1 MLLPRNVWLWAFHV
15 IERADKSTSDLPA
28 AGMVKQMQYYESIL
42 DTIGHTP
49 LVRLQRIASHLA
61 PLVLG
66 KCEMFNPGG
75 SVKDRIGI
83 KMIEACERAG
93 LLQPG
98 GTIVEPTSGNTGTGL
113 AIAAAIKG
121 YRCLFVMTDKVSEE
135 KRNLLRALGAEVVI
149 CPSSV
154 PYDSPEHYQQ
164 VAARLA
170 KEIPGACSPNQ
181 YANPANPAAHYM
193 TTGPELWEATDGRI
207 TVFVAGIGTAG
218 TIIGTARYLKEQNPH
233 IKVIGADP
241 AGSIYS
247 GDTPRPYKVEGIG
260 TDHFPENYR
269 PELVDEVI
277 RIDDRTSFQLTRRL
291 AREEGIL
298 AGGST
303 GTALGAA
310 LEYGKRL
317 GPNDVMVVLLPDT
330 GRGYLSKFYNDTWLR
345 ENGLTEPAPTA
356 TVADV
361 LAFRRQSNPG
371 VPVLVSAKPEEPV
384 TVAIERLHRYSISQ
398 LPVIAHGQVVGSL
411 TETQLLQHVA
421 AGEQVAG
428 RTVGDWQGPPL
439 PALQE
444 GASVHEAYTL
454 FASGHPAVA
463 VHDAHGLQGVIAK
476 SDLLEFWAH
485 VGQNGQEPTSS
496 R

>member
-1 MLLPRNVWLWAFHV
+1 
-15 IERADKSTSDLPA
+15 
-28 AGMVKQMQYYESIL
+28 MQYYESIL
-42 DTIGHTP
+42 ETIGHTP
-49 LVRLQRIASHLA
+49 LVRLPRIAHNLA

-75 SVKDRIGI
+75 SVKDRIGV

-135 KRNLLRALGAEVVI
+135 KRSLLRALGAEVII

-154 PYDSPEHYQQ
+154 PSDSPESYRN

-170 KEIPGACSPNQ
+170 KEIPGACSPDQ
-181 YANPANPAAHYM
+181 YANPANPAAHYA

-207 TVFVAGIGTAG
+207 TAFVAGIGTAG
-218 TIIGTARYLKEQNPH
+218 TITGTARYLKEQNPK
-233 IKVIGADP
+233 IRVIGADP

-260 TDHFPENYR
+260 TDAFPENYA

-277 RIDDRTSFQLTRRL
+277 RVDDRTSFQLARRL

-298 AGGST
+298 AGGSA

-317 GPNDVMVVLLPDT
+317 GPEDVLVVLLPDT

-345 ENGLTEPAPTA
+345 ENGLMEPAPTA
-356 TVADV
+356 ALADV

-371 VPVLVSAKPEEPV
+371 MPMLVSIGPQEPI
-384 TVAIERLHRYSISQ
+384 TVAIERLHRYGISQ
-398 LPVIAHGQVVGSL
+398 LPVIADGQVVGSL

-421 AGEQVAG
+421 AGEEIFG
-428 RTVGDWQGPPL
+428 RTVADWQGAPL
-439 PALQE
+439 PSLQE
-444 GASVHEAYTL
+444 TASVHEAYTL

-463 VHDAHGLQGVIAK
+463 VHDAQRLQGVVAK

-485 VGQNGQEPTSS
+485 VAQSNHEPTSN

>member
-1 MLLPRNVWLWAFHV
+1 M
-15 IERADKSTSDLPA
+15 K
-28 AGMVKQMQYYESIL
+28 YCESIL
-42 DTIGHTP
+42 ETVGHTP
-49 LVRLQRIASHLA
+49 LVHLQRISRGMK
-61 PLVLG
+61 PLVLA

-75 SVKDRIGI
+75 SVKDRIGLP
-83 KMIEACERAG
+83 MIEACERAG

-121 YRCLFVMTDKVSEE
+121 YRCVFVMTDKVSEE
-135 KRNLLRALGAEVVI
+135 KRSLLRALGAEVVI

-154 PYDSPEHYQQ
+154 PSDSPESYKN

-181 YANPANPAAHYM
+181 YSNPANPAAHYT
-193 TTGPELWEATDGRI
+193 TTGPEIWEATNGKI
-207 TVFVAGIGTAG
+207 TAFVAGIGTAG
-218 TIIGTARYLKEQNPH
+218 TITGTARFLKEKNPRL
-233 IKVIGADP
+233 KVIGADP

-260 TDHFPENYR
+260 TDVFPENYD
-269 PELVDEVI
+269 PSLVDEVL
-277 RIDDRTSFQLTRRL
+277 RIDDRTSFQLARRL

-298 AGGST
+298 AGGSA
-303 GTALGAA
+303 GTALAAA

-317 GPNDVMVVLLPDT
+317 GPNDVLVVLLPDT
-330 GRGYLSKFYNDTWLR
+330 GRGYLSKFYNETWLR
-345 ENGLTEPAPTA
+345 ENGLTESAPAA

-371 VPVLVSAKPEEPV
+371 MPMLVSVSPNEPL
-384 TVAIERLHRYSISQ
+384 TVAVERMHHYGISQ
-398 LPVIAHGQVVGSL
+398 LPVVANGQAVGSL

-421 AGEQVAG
+421 AGEAIGSRVAAE
-428 RTVGDWQGPPL
+428 WQGPPL
-439 PALQE
+439 PSLQDT
-444 GASVHEAYTL
+444 ASAHEAYTL
-454 FASGHPAVA
+454 LVTGHTAVA
-463 VHDAHGLQGVIAK
+463 IHDAQGLQGVIAK
-476 SDLLEFWAH
+476 SDLLEFWAQA
-485 VGQNGQEPTSS
+485 GQNNQEPANN